1 MRVKKIIF
9 LIVISTL
16 TATAFAQT
24 TTNTKP
30 AAPTKDDKK
39 KERNARLNQ
48 LMKQYEE
55 GSLIYAKQSAF
66 GFKLNTDGWGM
77 FYEHGKYKTIKKTNL
92 WWLELGERK
101 SPKEEKI
108 SSGQDIGGGFIL
120 VGNPYVF
127 GKENNFYYL
136 KAGVGQQ
143 YLIGGKGNKNGV
155 AVSAIYGG
163 GLSLGYLKPY
173 YLNVHDPN
181 TNTDNDIRYSD
192 TVSEK
197 FLDPTLINGAS
208 GFTKGFTEGKFV
220 PGAYARLALRFDYG
234 RYNELLSA
242 LEVGINAEYYSKEM
256 PIMIQ
261 NEPKQFFYNAYIAIE
276 FGKRK

>member
-1 MRVKKIIF
+1 
-9 LIVISTL
+9 
-16 TATAFAQT
+16 
-24 TTNTKP
+24 
-30 AAPTKDDKK
+30 
-39 KERNARLNQ
+39 
-48 LMKQYEE
+48 
-55 GSLIYAKQSAF
+55 
-66 GFKLNTDGWGM
+66 M
-77 FYEHGKYKTIKKTNL
+77 FYEHGKYKTIKKRAYGGLNL
-92 WWLELGERK
+92 ANVK
-101 SPKEEKI
+101 APKKKKI

-120 VGNPYVF
+120 VGNPYVY

-143 YLIGGKGNKNGV
+143 YLIGGR
-155 AVSAIYGG
+155 AIKRRGRFSNIRW

-192 TVSEK
+192 TVADK